1 MSFIFQRDQIN
12 SIMLTVLKLSGS
24 IPVYPTDYTQPQL
37 RISHINGGAEVEDL
51 AYTSMT
57 QASSSNRWFYKYT
70 VSHTASFTKYL
81 VTFKTVLQGITTLTT
96 EEYKVVPL
104 LPSGGPGEFDIQ
116 IVIEDEI
123 THSPIAGAII
133 QIYDISNPN
142 VLLATDTS
150 DSAGLVNV
158 YLNAGTYLANFIKP
172 GDVSEAHKLIVN
184 LDGTYTVE
192 GN

>member
-1 MSFIFQRDQIN
+1 MSFIFQRDQVN
-12 SIMLTVLKLSGS
+12 SIMLTVLKLSGG
-24 IPVYPTDYTQPQL
+24 IPNYPADYTQPQI

-51 AYTSMT
+51 TYTGMT
-57 QASSSNRWFYKYT
+57 YVPSSNRWFYKYT
-70 VSHTASFTKYL
+70 ISHTASFTKYL
-81 VTFKTVLQGITTLTT
+81 VTFKTVIQGITTLAT

-104 LPSGGPGEFDIQ
+104 LPSSGPGEFDIQ
-116 IVIEDEI
+116 MIIEDEI
-123 THSPIAGAII
+123 THSPIAGATI
-133 QIYDISNPN
+133 QIYDMSNPN

-172 GDVSEAHKLIVN
+172 GDVSEAHTLVVN
-184 LDGTYTVE
+184 SDGTYIVR